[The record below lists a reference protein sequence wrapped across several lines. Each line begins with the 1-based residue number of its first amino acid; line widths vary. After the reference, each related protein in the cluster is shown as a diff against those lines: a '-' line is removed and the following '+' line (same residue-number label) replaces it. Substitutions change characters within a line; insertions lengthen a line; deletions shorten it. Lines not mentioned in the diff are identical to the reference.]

1 MQWLLIADD
10 ETTICF
16 ALDDYFTLRGFRVDC
31 VQRIEDAFELL
42 KSQNYAAAIVD
53 LRLAG
58 TDNFDGLRLLRKIK
72 DISPETRCVVLT
84 AFGSPEVEEEALK
97 SGADAFLQKP
107 KPLSELADV
116 IFELLGGEK

>member
-16 ALDDYFTLRGFRVDC
+16 ALDDYFTLHGFRVDC

-42 KSQNYAAAIVD
+42 KSKNYAAAIID

-58 TDNFDGLRLLRKIK
+58 TDNFDGLKLLQRIRE
-72 DISPETRCVVLT
+72 ISPLTRCVVLT
-84 AFGSPEVEEEALK
+84 ACESVEVEAEALK
-97 SGADAFLQKP
+97 IGADVFMRKP
-107 KPLSELADV
+107 KPLSELAEV
-116 IFELLGGEK
+116 IFDLLGREK